1 MAGHHRAQG
10 IVPVDGQELTQL
22 ADLGRS
28 AGEAVKEQAAAT
40 PAPKPE
46 WPDRL
51 GVRGR
56 IPDRS
61 GRAEGRHV
69 RQCTVRKFT
78 PEPGLY
84 DAGVITV
91 AIVGWIIALALGIG
105 LALFAV
111 QNQGSVPISF
121 WGVPSQVLP
130 VWSLVLASAAVG
142 ALMVGIIAMIGRL
155 RLYLGGR
162 HNRKVLTEHKRMI
175 VERDNRIHELEQEI
189 FRLRGA
195 A

>member
-1 MAGHHRAQG
+1 M
-10 IVPVDGQELTQL
+10 
-22 ADLGRS
+22 
-28 AGEAVKEQAAAT
+28 
-40 PAPKPE
+40 
-46 WPDRL
+46 
-51 GVRGR
+51 
-56 IPDRS
+56 
-61 GRAEGRHV
+61 
-69 RQCTVRKFT
+69 
-78 PEPGLY
+78 
-84 DAGVITV
+84 

-142 ALMVGIIAMIGRL
+142 ALMVGIIAMI
-155 RLYLGGR
+155 
-162 HNRKVLTEHKRMI
+162 HNPKVLTEHKRMI

>member
-1 MAGHHRAQG
+1 MLR
-10 IVPVDGQELTQL
+10 DGTFGSV
-22 ADLGRS
+22 ASASSPRS
-28 AGEAVKEQAAAT
+28 PGYT
-40 PAPKPE
+40 T
-46 WPDRL
+46 
-51 GVRGR
+51 RG
-56 IPDRS
+56 
-61 GRAEGRHV
+61 
-69 RQCTVRKFT
+69 F
-78 PEPGLY
+78 
-84 DAGVITV
+84 ITV

-111 QNQGSVPISF
+111 QNQGTVPISF

-142 ALMVGIIAMIGRL
+142 ALMVGTISLIGRL